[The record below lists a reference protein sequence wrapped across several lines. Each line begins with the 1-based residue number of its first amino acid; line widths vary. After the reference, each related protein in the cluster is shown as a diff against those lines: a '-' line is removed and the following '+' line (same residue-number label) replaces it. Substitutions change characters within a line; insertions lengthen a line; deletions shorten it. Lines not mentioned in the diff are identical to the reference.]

1 MWHVVVFGLFLR
13 FFFYVSRRRDLRTF
27 IRRWVQVV
35 AVAFSYGAE
44 EVVGQTNVC
53 ARRKRLNFQGVCT
66 VRETTVDLQ
75 VHALL
80 FFQCVY
86 FCSIFTCFGTLID
99 EGVVAVAFSYGA
111 EEAVGQTNVCAR
123 RKRLNFQGVCTLQVH
138 ALLFSNV
145 FVFVPFSRALV
156 R

>member
-13 FFFYVSRRRDLRTF
+13 FLYVSRRRDLRTF

-53 ARRKRLNFQGVCT
+53 ARRKRLSFQGVCT

-80 FFQCVY
+80 F
-86 FCSIFTCFGTLID
+86 
-99 EGVVAVAFSYGA
+99 
-111 EEAVGQTNVCAR
+111 
-123 RKRLNFQGVCTLQVH
+123 
-138 ALLFSNV
+138 SNV
-145 FVFVPFSRALV
+145 FVFVLFSRALV